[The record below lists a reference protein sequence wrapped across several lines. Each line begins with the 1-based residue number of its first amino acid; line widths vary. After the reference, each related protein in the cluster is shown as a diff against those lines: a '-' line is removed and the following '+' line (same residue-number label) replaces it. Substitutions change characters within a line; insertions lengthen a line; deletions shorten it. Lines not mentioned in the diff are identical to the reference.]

1 MGLSAKELM
10 KIGLRSYKESTP
22 VNWHGKIINV
32 KHILP
37 LEDEANLSSRILK
50 CCYDED
56 SESYVNGLVKL
67 SIMANV
73 VATYSDVVLPDN
85 ISDQHLL
92 LYYSDLYKTVASG
105 INQTQLSSIIN
116 TVNRCI
122 YG

>member
-10 KIGLRSYKESTP
+10 KIGLRGYKESTS

-92 LYYSDLYKTVASG
+92 LYYSDLYKTVASE